1 MRISIIAAIARN
13 GVIGAGD
20 GLPWH
25 LPADLAFF
33 KRMTMGSYLLMG
45 RKTFETVGKPLP
57 GREIVVI
64 TRQTDYAVE
73 GVLMAFSL
81 DEAIQLASG
90 QKEIFIAGGAE
101 IYALALGC
109 ADRMYLTRIH
119 QAFEVDTYFPEFEET
134 DWELAAKLDY
144 PADEEN
150 PYPYSFLTY
159 VRREASNDVS
169 GTGF

>member
-1 MRISIIAAIARN
+1 MRISIIAAIASN

-25 LPADLAFF
+25 CPADLKFF

-57 GREIVVI
+57 GRKTVVI

-73 GVLMAFSL
+73 GVLVAFSL
-81 DEAIQLASG
+81 DEAIELASG

-101 IYALALGC
+101 IYALALER

-119 QAFEVDTYFPEFEET
+119 QAFEGDTYFPKFEEA
-134 DWELAAKLDY
+134 DWELTAKLDY

-150 PYPYSFLTY
+150 PCSLSFLTY
-159 VRREASNDVS
+159 LRREAKRDVS
-169 GTGF
+169 GTGL